1 MKDIIHSDWFVLSGY
16 AIGVVGLILSYVFFK
31 KSKIEKRPCCINRS
45 NNLIYKSH
53 NRLSNLKISATYKG
67 VDVET
72 LSYTKVAFWN
82 AGKATITNT
91 DLSTIDPLRIE
102 IDSEIIYECEI
113 LYTSHKANGFNLDWS
128 KDNKTVYLK
137 FDYLDF
143 GQGVVIKIIH
153 SGNTASYTSSAVK
166 INGAIKGAT
175 KIESPH
181 PSFSP
186 TNFLM
191 DSKIFYEDSILI

>member
-16 AIGVVGLILSYVFFK
+16 AIGLLGLILSYIFFK

-45 NNLIYKSH
+45 NNLIYKSQS
-53 NRLSNLKISATYKG
+53 RLSDLNISATYKG
-67 VDVET
+67 IGVET

-82 AGKATITNT
+82 AGKATITNN
-91 DLSTIDPLRIE
+91 DLSSVDMLRIE
-102 IDSEIIYECEI
+102 IENEEVYDCEI
-113 LYTSHKANGFNLDWS
+113 LFYSQKANGFSLKWS
-128 KDNKTVYLK
+128 KDEKTIYLN

-143 GQGVVIKIIH
+143 GQGAVIKIIH
-153 SGNTASYTSSAVK
+153 SGNTSSYTSNVVK
-166 INGAIKGAT
+166 IKGVIKGAT

-181 PSFSP
+181 PSFAP
-186 TNFLM
+186 TNFLI